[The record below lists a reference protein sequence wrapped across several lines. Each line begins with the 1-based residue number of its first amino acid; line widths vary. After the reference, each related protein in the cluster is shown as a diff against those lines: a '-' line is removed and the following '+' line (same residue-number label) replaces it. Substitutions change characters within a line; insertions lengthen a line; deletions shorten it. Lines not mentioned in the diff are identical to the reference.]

1 MLKSWAPCVTD
12 GLLKMRLRPLG
23 AVTSF
28 DFSWDGLF
36 GGYLTR
42 MGWASALL
50 GVITFT
56 T

>member
-1 MLKSWAPCVTD
+1 MPCVTD
-12 GLLKMRLRPLG
+12 GSLKMRLRPWGG

-28 DFSWDGLF
+28 DISWDGLF
-36 GGYLTR
+36 GGYLMR